1 MDINHPTES
10 FSLTENKSD
19 LNSLTVDVIIPVYH
33 PDHKFNLLLDKLS
46 KQTKKPDRILILHTV
61 EKPGESLV
69 LPSLGDL
76 KITVLPIDKKEF
88 DHGGTRKFGASR
100 SEADILMFMTQDAL
114 PEDEYL
120 IVNLLKPYQNQKVA
134 ATYARQLPGEDADIL
149 ERYTRAFNY
158 PKTSKIKSS
167 EDIKELGIKTFFC
180 SNVCA
185 TYRNEIYTK
194 LGGFVDRTIFNED
207 MIMAFQIIGSG
218 YKIAYNAEAKVL
230 HSHRYSYLQQFTRN
244 FDLGVS
250 HKEYAE
256 YFHSVK
262 SESEGMKLV
271 KQTLKYLIEHKQYL
285 LIPDL
290 IMNSGFKYLG
300 YRMGVNYRKLPHSLV
315 ISFSMNKSYW
325 RNNDK

>member
-1 MDINHPTES
+1 MNQNHPLKSE
-10 FSLTENKSD
+10 SLTDNISII
-19 LNSLTVDVIIPVYH
+19 SSYTIDVIIPVYH
-33 PDHKFNLLLDKLS
+33 PDHKLDKLLHMLS
-46 KQTKKPDRILILHTV
+46 LQTKKPNRILLLHTI
-61 EKPGESLV
+61 ERSGETLI
-69 LPSLGDL
+69 LPELGDIP
-76 KITVLPIDKKEF
+76 ITVLPVDKKDF
-88 DHGGTRKFGASR
+88 DHGGTRKYGASQ
-100 SEADILMFMTQDAL
+100 SEADILMFITQDAL
-114 PEDEYL
+114 PVDEAL
-120 IVNLLKPYQNQKVA
+120 IANLLKPYQNESVA

-158 PKTSKIKSS
+158 PKTSRIKSS
-167 EDIKELGIKTFFC
+167 EDIRELGIKTFFC

-185 TYRNEIYTK
+185 TYRNEVYRR

-207 MIMAFQIIGSG
+207 MIMAFQIIGAG

-256 YFHSVK
+256 FFNSVR

-271 KQTLKYLIEHKQYL
+271 KQTLKYLVDHKQYL

-300 YRMGVNYRKLPHSLV
+300 YLAGVNYRKLPKGLV
-315 ISFSMNKSYW
+315 IQFSMNKGYW
-325 RNNDK
+325 RNKG